1 VTESQAY
8 KGSEAGLITELW
20 LAKMGF
26 RWSQFDRQ
34 PTKQWTLW
42 LGSCLYCANIPRMF
56 TGTEDIGIE
65 LADAADGTWFCWLRS
80 DSAHRYHRF
89 IHTRH
94 LTTEDEV
101 VKLIEALTGIQWNP
115 ANHIYGSVLCQ
126 RCADASREQSKRL
139 DQRLL
144 KDAYP
149 WTEHEKDE
157 SRDRPLIEHVDAA
170 IKGGLAK

>member
-1 VTESQAY
+1 M
-8 KGSEAGLITELW
+8 ITAPGTITPQICINEDW
-20 LAKMGF
+20 LREVGF
-26 RWSQFDRQ
+26 KWAQFDRQ

-42 LGSCLYCANIPRMF
+42 LGSCLYCPDRRLF
-56 TGTEDIGIE
+56 TGTEDLAIE
-65 LADAADGTWFCWLRS
+65 LADAKDGTWFSFLRS

-89 IHTRH
+89 LHIRH
-94 LTTEDEV
+94 LTVQYEV
-101 VKLIEALTGIQWNP
+101 IRLVEAITGIPWNP

-126 RCADASREQSKRL
+126 RCADAAKQHSERL

-149 WTEHEKDE
+149 WTEHEKDAD
-157 SRDRPLIEHVDAA
+157 RDRPLIEHVDAA